1 MFGIVK
7 KNEIIIK
14 DIRKLINS
22 LSDEDVDITSIEFT
36 GNNSIRLHMSK
47 TISTIHTTDK
57 KASLNEL
64 MSLIEQMKN
73 YDAIKNEDTK
83 TDFTP

>member
-1 MFGIVK
+1 MK
-7 KNEIIIK
+7 KSDINIK

-22 LSDEDVDITSIEFT
+22 LSDEDVDISSIEFT
-36 GNNSIRLHMSK
+36 GNNSIKLHMSK
-47 TISTIHTTDK
+47 TISTVHTIDK

-73 YDAIKNEDTK
+73 YDAIKNDDTK
-83 TDFTP
+83 TGFTP

>member
-1 MFGIVK
+1 MK
-7 KNEIIIK
+7 KSDINIK

-22 LSDEDVDITSIEFT
+22 LSDEDVDISSIEFT
-36 GNNSIRLHMSK
+36 GNNSIKLHMSK
-47 TISTIHTTDK
+47 TISTVNTIDK

-73 YDAIKNEDTK
+73 YDAIKNEGSE
-83 TDFTP
+83 TDFAP

>member
-1 MFGIVK
+1 MK
-7 KNEIIIK
+7 KNEINIK

-22 LSDEDVDITSIEFT
+22 LSDEDVDISSIEFT
-36 GNNSIRLHMSK
+36 GNNSIKLHMSK
-47 TISTIHTTDK
+47 TISTVHTINK
-57 KASLNEL
+57 KSSLNEL

>member
-1 MFGIVK
+1 MK
-7 KNEIIIK
+7 KSDINIK

-22 LSDEDVDITSIEFT
+22 LSDDDVDISSIEFT
-36 GNNSIRLHMSK
+36 GNNSIKLHMSK
-47 TISTIHTTDK
+47 TISTVHTIDK

-73 YDAIKNEDTK
+73 YDAIKNEDIK

>member
-1 MFGIVK
+1 MK
-7 KNEIIIK
+7 KSDINIK

-36 GNNSIRLHMSK
+36 GNNSIKLHMSK
-47 TISTIHTTDK
+47 TISTIHTIDK
-57 KASLNEL
+57 KASLKEL

-73 YDAIKNEDTK
+73 YDAIKNEVSE

>member
-1 MFGIVK
+1 M
-7 KNEIIIK
+7 
-14 DIRKLINS
+14 
-22 LSDEDVDITSIEFT
+22 SDEDVDITSIEFT

-47 TISTIHTTDK
+47 TISTIHTIDK
-57 KASLNEL
+57 KASLKEL

-73 YDAIKNEDTK
+73 YDVIKNEGSE

>member
-1 MFGIVK
+1 MK
-7 KNEIIIK
+7 KSDINIK

-22 LSDEDVDITSIEFT
+22 LSDDDVDITSIEFT
-36 GNNSIRLHMSK
+36 GNNSIRMHMSK
-47 TISTIHTTDK
+47 TISTIHTIDK
-57 KASLNEL
+57 KASLKEL

-73 YDAIKNEDTK
+73 YDAIKNEGSE

>member
-1 MFGIVK
+1 MK
-7 KNEIIIK
+7 KSDINIK

-22 LSDEDVDITSIEFT
+22 LSDEDVDISSIEFT
-36 GNNSIRLHMSK
+36 GNNSIKLHMSK
-47 TISTIHTTDK
+47 TISTVHTIDK
-57 KASLNEL
+57 KASLKEL

-73 YDAIKNEDTK
+73 YDAIKNGDIK

>member
-1 MFGIVK
+1 MK
-7 KNEIIIK
+7 KSDINIK

-22 LSDEDVDITSIEFT
+22 LSDEDVDISFIEFT
-36 GNNSIRLHMSK
+36 GNNSIKLHMSK
-47 TISTIHTTDK
+47 TISTVHTIDK

-73 YDAIKNEDTK
+73 YDAIKNEDSK

>member
-1 MFGIVK
+1 MK
-7 KNEIIIK
+7 KSDINIK

-22 LSDEDVDITSIEFT
+22 LSDEDVDISFIEFT
-36 GNNSIRLHMSK
+36 GNNSIKLHMSK
-47 TISTIHTTDK
+47 TISTVHTIDK

-73 YDAIKNEDTK
+73 YDAIKNEDIK

>member
-1 MFGIVK
+1 MK
-7 KNEIIIK
+7 KSDINIK

-22 LSDEDVDITSIEFT
+22 LSDEDIDISSIEFT
-36 GNNSIRLHMSK
+36 GDNSIKLHMSK
-47 TISTIHTTDK
+47 TISTIHTIDK

-73 YDAIKNEDTK
+73 YDAIKNEDSK

>member
-1 MFGIVK
+1 MK
-7 KNEIIIK
+7 KSDINIK

-22 LSDEDVDITSIEFT
+22 LSDEDVDISSIEFT
-36 GNNSIRLHMSK
+36 GNNSIKLHMSK
-47 TISTIHTTDK
+47 TIYTVHTIDK

>member
-1 MFGIVK
+1 MK
-7 KNEIIIK
+7 KSDINIK

-22 LSDEDVDITSIEFT
+22 LSDEDIDISSIEFT
-36 GNNSIRLHMSK
+36 GDNSIKLHMSK
-47 TISTIHTTDK
+47 TISTVHTIDK
-57 KASLNEL
+57 KASLKEL

-73 YDAIKNEDTK
+73 YDAIKNEEAK

>member
-1 MFGIVK
+1 MK
-7 KNEIIIK
+7 KSDINIK

-22 LSDEDVDITSIEFT
+22 LSDEDVDISSIVFT
-36 GNNSIRLHMSK
+36 GNNSIKLHMSK
-47 TISTIHTTDK
+47 TISTVHTIDK

-73 YDAIKNEDTK
+73 YDAIKNEDIK

>member
-1 MFGIVK
+1 MIYVNLTSFINQTIRYLK
-7 KNEIIIK
+7 K
-14 DIRKLINS
+14 RFYYLA
-22 LSDEDVDITSIEFT
+22 VDISSIEFT
-36 GNNSIRLHMSK
+36 GNNSIKLHMSK
-47 TISTIHTTDK
+47 TISTVHTIDK

-83 TDFTP
+83 NDFTP

>member
-1 MFGIVK
+1 MK
-7 KNEIIIK
+7 KSDINIK

-22 LSDEDVDITSIEFT
+22 LSDEDIDISSIEFT
-36 GNNSIRLHMSK
+36 GDNSIKLHMSK
-47 TISTIHTTDK
+47 TISTVHTIDK
-57 KASLNEL
+57 KASLKEL

-73 YDAIKNEDTK
+73 YDEIKNEDTK

>member
-1 MFGIVK
+1 MK
-7 KNEIIIK
+7 KSDINIK

-36 GNNSIRLHMSK
+36 ENNLIKLHMSK
-47 TISTIHTTDK
+47 TISTIHTIDK
-57 KASLNEL
+57 KASLKEL

-73 YDAIKNEDTK
+73 YDAIKNEGSES
-83 TDFTP
+83 DFTP

>member
-1 MFGIVK
+1 MK
-7 KNEIIIK
+7 KNEINIK

-22 LSDEDVDITSIEFT
+22 LSDDDVDITSIEFT
-36 GNNSIRLHMSK
+36 GNNSIKLHMSK
-47 TISTIHTTDK
+47 TISTVHTIDK
-57 KASLNEL
+57 KASLKEL

-73 YDAIKNEDTK
+73 YDAIKNEGSE

>member
-1 MFGIVK
+1 MK
-7 KNEIIIK
+7 KSDINIK

-36 GNNSIRLHMSK
+36 DNNSIRLHMSK
-47 TISTIHTTDK
+47 TISTIHTIDK
-57 KASLNEL
+57 KASLKEL

-73 YDAIKNEDTK
+73 YDAIKNECSEN
-83 TDFTP
+83 DFTP

>member
-1 MFGIVK
+1 MK
-7 KNEIIIK
+7 KSDINIK

-22 LSDEDVDITSIEFT
+22 LSDEDVDISSIEFT
-36 GNNSIRLHMSK
+36 GNNSIKLHMSK
-47 TISTIHTTDK
+47 TISTVHTIDK

-73 YDAIKNEDTK
+73 YDAIKNDDIK

>member
-1 MFGIVK
+1 MK

>member
-1 MFGIVK
+1 MK
-7 KNEIIIK
+7 KNEINIK

-36 GNNSIRLHMSK
+36 GNKLHMSK
-47 TISTIHTTDK
+47 TISTVHTIDK
-57 KASLNEL
+57 KASLKEL

-73 YDAIKNEDTK
+73 YDAIKNEGSE

>member
-1 MFGIVK
+1 MK
-7 KNEIIIK
+7 KSDINIK

-22 LSDEDVDITSIEFT
+22 LSDEDVDISSIEFT
-36 GNNSIRLHMSK
+36 VNNSIKLHMSK
-47 TISTIHTTDK
+47 TISTVHTIDK

-73 YDAIKNEDTK
+73 YDAIKNDDIK

>member
-1 MFGIVK
+1 MK
-7 KNEIIIK
+7 KSDINIK

-22 LSDEDVDITSIEFT
+22 LSDEDVDISSIEFT
-36 GNNSIRLHMSK
+36 GNNSIKLHMSK
-47 TISTIHTTDK
+47 TISTVHTIDK

-73 YDAIKNEDTK
+73 YNAIKNEDTK
-83 TDFTP
+83 IDFTP

>member
-1 MFGIVK
+1 MK
-7 KNEIIIK
+7 KSDINIK

-22 LSDEDVDITSIEFT
+22 LSDEDVDISSIEFT
-36 GNNSIRLHMSK
+36 GNNSIKLHMSK
-47 TISTIHTTDK
+47 TISTVHTIDK
-57 KASLNEL
+57 KSSLNEL

>member
-1 MFGIVK
+1 MK
-7 KNEIIIK
+7 KSDINIK

-36 GNNSIRLHMSK
+36 DNNSIRLHMSK
-47 TISTIHTTDK
+47 TISTVHTIDK
-57 KASLNEL
+57 KASLKEL

-73 YDAIKNEDTK
+73 YDAIKNEGLE